1 MKIPVPE
8 AAEYL
13 ECSPTRVLELLRTG
27 VIPGV
32 KLGQSWVIP
41 RQPFYEAVAALAV
54 AQAGVARDASNWGVS
69 GASMRSPSEA
79 AFNQRLRQV
88 MEDMPMAKRRGGKR
102 LPRSLDPVGQL

>member
-27 VIPGV
+27 VVPGV

-41 RQPFYEAVAALAV
+41 RQAFYEAVAALAEER
-54 AQAGVARDASNWGVS
+54 AARLSLGVTEVTP
-69 GASMRSPSEA
+69 PST
-79 AFNQRLRQV
+79 V
-88 MEDMPMAKRRGGKR
+88 RRGGKR
-102 LPRSLDPVGQL
+102 LPRSVE

>member
-41 RQPFYEAVAALAV
+41 RQAFYEAVAALAV
-54 AQAGVARDASNWGVS
+54 AQAGVARRDGDWGVS
-69 GASMRSPSEA
+69 QASMRAPREHA
-79 AFNQRLRQV
+79 TNQRLRQV
-88 MEDMPMAKRRGGKR
+88 MDAMPMAKRRGGKR
-102 LPRSLDPVGQL
+102 LPRSAEPGSER